1 MLIHQFPD
9 IQWLKEKIR
18 QDFSDQKAINDIP
31 LEHSGWPTVVL
42 NTKTK
47 QAERRDIKGP
57 FSMFFN
63 LNGSSTVGVDGKEY
77 QINEQCYTLSNPG
90 QHYNLLIDNTSAT
103 ETLNIHFGEHFYKQS
118 MKALTESHGHLLDN
132 PFEPTASDTIITP
145 RSFLRNEAMNSRLDS
160 LLKCYKSGEP
170 KDQQEEILFDILRSV
185 MLTNAH
191 EIKKAAALPI
201 KSPAVKMEI
210 TSRLF
215 LARDY
220 IHSHF
225 DREITLAEL
234 SAVSC
239 LSKFHF
245 LRLFKQAFNQSPYQ
259 YQKAQRIQ
267 RAMALYKDGL
277 TLEEIASLVGI
288 ENASSISRMI
298 YKQFGSYPSQ
308 LIQ

>member
-18 QDFSDQKAINDIP
+18 QDFSDKKAINNIR
-31 LEHSGWPTVVL
+31 LAQQGWPTVVL

-57 FSMFFN
+57 FSLFIN
-63 LNGSSTVGVDGKEY
+63 LNGSSRIGVDGKEY
-77 QINEQCYTLSNPG
+77 QINEQCYTLSNSG
-90 QHYNLLIDNTSAT
+90 QHYDLLIDDTSRT
-103 ETLNIHFGEHFYKQS
+103 ETLNIHFGEHFYRQS
-118 MKALTESHGHLLDN
+118 IKALSESDGQLLEN
-132 PFEPTASDTIITP
+132 PFEPTSDTLITP
-145 RSFLRNEAMNSRLDS
+145 RCLARSEAMNTQLRS
-160 LLKCYKSGEP
+160 LLNCYKSGEP
-170 KDQQEEILFDILRSV
+170 KGRQEEILFDILRTV

-191 EIKKAAALPI
+191 EIQKLAALPI
-201 KSPAVKMEI
+201 KSTAVKMEI

-225 DREITLAEL
+225 DREVSLDEL
-234 SAVSC
+234 SKVSC

-245 LRLFKQAFNQSPYQ
+245 LRLFKHAFHQSPYQ

-267 RAMALYKDGL
+267 RAMTLYKEGL
-277 TLEEIASLVGI
+277 TLEEIAGKVGI
-288 ENASSISRMI
+288 ENASSISRMV
-298 YKQFGSYPSQ
+298 YKQFGFYPSQ
-308 LIQ
+308 LKQ